1 MSGHHRLRILRQADA
16 HQLPHRS
23 APPTNAPSRADRLTT
38 PTCRSIAASTVDDA
52 VAERLLDALN
62 PNEIALALAAADE
75 VADRHQRV
83 SRAAELAVERARYEA
98 DRAERA
104 FHAVEPDNRLVARSL
119 ETRWE
124 TKLAAL
130 AEAEQALASGP
141 ATRCRRCPAARNWR
155 NSPPTCPGSGT
166 RPPPATRTANGCCA
180 P

>member
-16 HQLPHRS
+16 HQLPQRP
-23 APPTNAPSRADRLTT
+23 APRLRVLRPRRPAHHTRPAGPSPRPRWTT
-38 PTCRSIAASTVDDA
+38 A
-52 VAERLLDALN
+52 VAERLLEALN

-104 FHAVEPDNRLVARSL
+104 FHAVEPENRLVARTL

-130 AEAEQALASGP
+130 AEAEQALQ
-141 ATRCRRCPAARNWR
+141 AARDTL
-155 NSPPTCPGSGT
+155 PPLPGRSELEKLAADLPGALA
-166 RPPPATRTANGCCA
+166 RAHHQQQGP
-180 P
+180 